1 MALLLVILGPISILA
16 AWVYFRL
23 SPKVAARQGLLLY
36 NAGVFLVAGI
46 LCSALTV
53 GLYASMSGGPDEGWW
68 PVLSLLGS
76 LLIFTL
82 CLLVGGLIR
91 NLLVFRRRKVAGE

>member
-1 MALLLVILGPISILA
+1 MALLLLILGPISILA
-16 AWVYFRL
+16 AWAYFRL

-36 NAGVFLVAGI
+36 NAGVFVLAGI

-53 GLYASMSGGPDEGWW
+53 ALYASMSGGPDQGWW

-76 LLIFTL
+76 LVIFVL
-82 CLLVGGLIR
+82 CLLMGGLIR
-91 NLLVFRRRKVAGE
+91 NFLVFRHHEVASE

>member
-1 MALLLVILGPISILA
+1 MALSLVILGSISILA
-16 AWVYFRL
+16 AWAFFRF
-23 SPKVAARQGLLLY
+23 SPRVAARQGVLLY
-36 NAGVFLVAGI
+36 NAGVFVLAAI

-53 GLYASMSGGPDEGWW
+53 GLYVSMSGGQDQGWW

-76 LLIFTL
+76 LVIFTL

-91 NLLVFRRRKVAGE
+91 NFLVFRRHKVASE

>member
-1 MALLLVILGPISILA
+1 MALLLAILGPISIFA
-16 AWVYFRL
+16 AWAFFRF
-23 SPKVAARQGLLLY
+23 SPRVAARRGLLLY
-36 NAGVFLVAGI
+36 NAGVLVLAAI

-53 GLYASMSGGPDEGWW
+53 GLYVSMSGGQDQGWW

-76 LLIFTL
+76 LVIFTL

-91 NLLVFRRRKVAGE
+91 NFLVFRPHNIGSE